1 MYSKGAAFD
10 APPLGCGKAAPP
22 TGSTLPRWLQTC
34 RDATIGVAV
43 PAKLRERTME
53 NEQIAPV
60 DFEGANRIY
69 LADVLAEACSALPE
83 LSDLPVPSL
92 DGDDAAVA
100 SLLHLMRQRDEM
112 ASAIGV
118 LNFELG
124 KLKDDA
130 KAARARLSDAEAR
143 IAAARDAL
151 LAGNEPEPRDAMLAL
166 VVDQIRAD
174 VQAADA
180 AVDIKSREVGALDAQ
195 MNTAVHQIEGAIDE
209 LICSCRI
216 ARARAL
222 ELALLNELR
231 ALAVHDGDKNRFNR
245 AFVPAPELALLSSN
259 YGQIEMLRPGRMPHL
274 NRGVL

>member
-1 MYSKGAAFD
+1 
-10 APPLGCGKAAPP
+10 
-22 TGSTLPRWLQTC
+22 
-34 RDATIGVAV
+34 
-43 PAKLRERTME
+43 ME
-53 NEQIAPV
+53 NEQTVVV
-60 DFEGANRIY
+60 DFDGANRIY
-69 LADVLAEACSALPE
+69 LAGVLDEACAELPE
-83 LSDLPVPSL
+83 LPRLPVPSL
-92 DGDDAAVA
+92 NGDDPAVA
-100 SLLHLMRQRDEM
+100 SLLHLMGQRDEM
-112 ASAIGV
+112 ASAIGG

-124 KLKDDA
+124 KLKE
-130 KAARARLSDAEAR
+130 AAEAAHDRLVDAEAR

-180 AVDIKSREVGALDAQ
+180 AVDVKSREVGALDAQ

-274 NRGVL
+274 KGGAL

>member
-1 MYSKGAAFD
+1 
-10 APPLGCGKAAPP
+10 
-22 TGSTLPRWLQTC
+22 
-34 RDATIGVAV
+34 
-43 PAKLRERTME
+43 ME

-69 LADVLAEACSALPE
+69 LADVLAEACSAFPE

-151 LAGNEPEPRDAMLAL
+151 LAGNEPEPTR
-166 VVDQIRAD
+166 Q
-174 VQAADA
+174 
-180 AVDIKSREVGALDAQ
+180 E
-195 MNTAVHQIEGAIDE
+195 
-209 LICSCRI
+209 
-216 ARARAL
+216 
-222 ELALLNELR
+222 
-231 ALAVHDGDKNRFNR
+231 
-245 AFVPAPELALLSSN
+245 
-259 YGQIEMLRPGRMPHL
+259 
-274 NRGVL
+274 

>member
-1 MYSKGAAFD
+1 
-10 APPLGCGKAAPP
+10 
-22 TGSTLPRWLQTC
+22 
-34 RDATIGVAV
+34 
-43 PAKLRERTME
+43 ME

-174 VQAADA
+174 LQTAEA
-180 AVDIKSREVGALDAQ
+180 AVAANGTELANLRTQVANAEAQIHLAVG
-195 MNTAVHQIEGAIDE
+195 E
-209 LICSCRI
+209 LIATCRV

-231 ALAVHDGDKNRFNR
+231 ALAVSDAEQNRYNR
-245 AFVPAPELALLSSN
+245 AFVPAPELALLTSG

-274 NRGVL
+274 TKGVL

>member
-1 MYSKGAAFD
+1 
-10 APPLGCGKAAPP
+10 
-22 TGSTLPRWLQTC
+22 
-34 RDATIGVAV
+34 
-43 PAKLRERTME
+43 ME

-60 DFEGANRIY
+60 DFEGVNRIY

-83 LSDLPVPSL
+83 LPDLPVPSL
-92 DGDDAAVA
+92 NGDDAAVA
-100 SLLHLMRQRDEM
+100 SLLHLMGQRDEM
-112 ASAIGV
+112 ASAIGG
-118 LNFELG
+118 LNFELD

-130 KAARARLSDAEAR
+130 KAARARLADAEER

-180 AVDIKSREVGALDAQ
+180 AVDVKSREVGTLDAE
-195 MNTAVHQIEGAIDE
+195 MNTAVRQIEGAIDG
-209 LICSCRI
+209 LVCSCRV

-231 ALAVHDGDKNRFNR
+231 ALAVHVGGSSRL
-245 AFVPAPELALLSSN
+245 AFIPAPELAVLTSN
-259 YGQIEMLRPGRMPHL
+259 YGQIEILRPGRLPNL
-274 NRGVL
+274 KDGVLPR

>member
-1 MYSKGAAFD
+1 
-10 APPLGCGKAAPP
+10 
-22 TGSTLPRWLQTC
+22 
-34 RDATIGVAV
+34 
-43 PAKLRERTME
+43 ME

-174 VQAADA
+174 LQTAEA
-180 AVDIKSREVGALDAQ
+180 AVAANGTELANLRTQVANAEEQIHLAVG
-195 MNTAVHQIEGAIDE
+195 E
-209 LICSCRI
+209 LIATCRV

-231 ALAVHDGDKNRFNR
+231 ALAVSDAEQNRYNR
-245 AFVPAPELALLSSN
+245 AFVPAPELALLTSG

-274 NRGVL
+274 TKGVL

>member
-1 MYSKGAAFD
+1 
-10 APPLGCGKAAPP
+10 
-22 TGSTLPRWLQTC
+22 
-34 RDATIGVAV
+34 
-43 PAKLRERTME
+43 ME
-53 NEQIAPV
+53 NEQTVVV
-60 DFEGANRIY
+60 DFDGANRIY
-69 LADVLAEACSALPE
+69 LAGVLDEACAELPE
-83 LSDLPVPSL
+83 LPRLPVPSL
-92 DGDDAAVA
+92 NGDDPAVA
-100 SLLHLMRQRDEM
+100 SLLHLMGQRDEM
-112 ASAIGV
+112 ASASGALV
-118 LNFELG
+118 CELG
-124 KLKDDA
+124 ALKDTA
-130 KAARARLSDAEAR
+130 KAAHARLADAQERVARARE
-143 IAAARDAL
+143 AL
-151 LAGNEPEPRDAMLAL
+151 LSGTEPEPRDAMLAL

>member
-1 MYSKGAAFD
+1 
-10 APPLGCGKAAPP
+10 
-22 TGSTLPRWLQTC
+22 
-34 RDATIGVAV
+34 
-43 PAKLRERTME
+43 ME

-83 LSDLPVPSL
+83 LPDLPVPSL

-124 KLKDDA
+124 KLKE
-130 KAARARLSDAEAR
+130 AAEAAHDRLVDAEAR

-209 LICSCRI
+209 LICSCHI

>member
-1 MYSKGAAFD
+1 
-10 APPLGCGKAAPP
+10 
-22 TGSTLPRWLQTC
+22 
-34 RDATIGVAV
+34 
-43 PAKLRERTME
+43 ME

-69 LADVLAEACSALPE
+69 LAGLLDEACASLPVMP
-83 LSDLPVPSL
+83 DLPVPTL
-92 DGDDAAVA
+92 DSDAPEVL

-112 ASAIGV
+112 ASAASGLLV
-118 LNFELG
+118 TGNDLS
-124 KLKDDA
+124 DA
-130 KAARARLSDAEAR
+130 AAAARDRLADAEAR